1 MIGIF
6 GKQNKLIF
14 VVKGNEMPINTY
26 KGGDINLIEKY
37 IEGVPIEYHDFTAVH
52 QAGDIR
58 EWKVVT
64 PYSEPADIH
73 RVSNKNYTFREKQV
87 AKQYVKISFDSE
99 MEGTDYH
106 DLSLEVIK
114 VLVNHLYGGYYE
126 PHSDR
131 DVKLGEALENL
142 HREFKNS

>member
-1 MIGIF
+1 MT
-6 GKQNKLIF
+6 
-14 VVKGNEMPINTY
+14 INTY
-26 KGGDINLIEKY
+26 KGGDIKLIEKY

-64 PYSEPADIH
+64 PYSKPSDIH

-106 DLSLEVIK
+106 DLTLEVIK
-114 VLVNHLYGGYYE
+114 VLVGYLHAGYYVARSE
-126 PHSDR
+126 RDR
-131 DVKLGEALENL
+131 QLGEALENL